1 MQMENA
7 MKTQVPASPRWSTAS
22 IDAAQAASPM
32 EFATLALHLQ
42 SCQKKHGSL
51 LALQPMFGPLRGLV
65 SAHFV
70 TTLGLIAVLLDVCDH
85 WF

>member
-1 MQMENA
+1 MENA
-7 MKTQVPASPRWSTAS
+7 MKTQVLASPRWSTAS

-42 SCQKKHGSL
+42 SCQKKQGSL

-65 SAHFV
+65 SAHLV
-70 TTLGLIAVLLDVCDH
+70 TTLGLIAMLLDVCSR